1 MRILFSCFEDIK
13 LVKEKHAL
21 ILLGEVQS
29 LSTKLKTESVF
40 ELETFLDVALLSEI
54 CALSALLETASVLLV
69 LKRTLYFQDSQ
80 DSYKQ
85 IILEPLIGNPALLPS
100 AYF

>member
-1 MRILFSCFEDIK
+1 MFSCFEDIK

-21 ILLGEVQS
+21 ILLGEVPS
-29 LSTKLKTESVF
+29 LSTELKTECVL
-40 ELETFLDVALLSEI
+40 ELDEFLDAALLSEI
-54 CALSALLETASVLLV
+54 CALSELLETAHVLLV
-69 LKRTLYFQDSQ
+69 LKRTLYFQDNL

-85 IILEPLIGNPALLPS
+85 VILEPLIGNHALLPS

>member
-1 MRILFSCFEDIK
+1 MFSCFEDIK

>member
-1 MRILFSCFEDIK
+1 MFSCFEGIK
-13 LVKEKHAL
+13 LIREQHAL
-21 ILLGEVQS
+21 ILLGDVAP
-29 LSTKLKTESVF
+29 LSTELKTEYVL

-54 CALSALLETASVLLV
+54 SALSVLLESAPVLLV
-69 LKRTLYFQDSQ
+69 LKRTLYFQDNQ

-85 IILEPLIGNPALLPS
+85 IILEPLIGNHALLPS